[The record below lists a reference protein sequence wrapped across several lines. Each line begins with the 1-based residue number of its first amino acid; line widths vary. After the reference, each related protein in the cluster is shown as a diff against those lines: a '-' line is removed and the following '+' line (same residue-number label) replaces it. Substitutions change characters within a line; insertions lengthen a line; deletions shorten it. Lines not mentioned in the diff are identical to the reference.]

1 MLIEIKSWINNSV
14 LYSGDFETI
23 KDAVE
28 DAVKNRASLNGAS
41 LNGASLNGA
50 SLNGAYLN
58 GASLNG
64 ASLNRASLDGAS
76 LDGASLNGASLNG
89 AYLNRASLNGV
100 SLNGASLNGAYLN
113 GAYLPNNFIYLSIS
127 PIGSENGCLWVMK
140 NENGILKYNRGCF
153 SGTETEF
160 RAAILKK
167 HAGTELEKKYLAA
180 IDFIKIQ
187 HGG

>member
-41 LNGASLNGA
+41 LNRASLDGASLDGAYLDIASLNGA
-50 SLNGAYLN
+50 SLN
-58 GASLNG
+58 
-64 ASLNRASLDGAS
+64 GAS
-76 LDGASLNGASLNG
+76 LDGASLNGASLN
-89 AYLNRASLNGV
+89 R
-100 SLNGASLNGAYLN
+100 
-113 GAYLPNNFIYLSIS
+113 AYLPNFIYLSIS

-140 NENGILKYNRGCF
+140 NENGILYNRGCF

-167 HAGTELEKKYLAA
+167 HAGTEFEKKYLAA

-187 HGG
+187 LGE